1 VRSERKRE
9 NGNFAKLN
17 AKLAAGKN
25 IQSAGVQQPNHKQ
38 TTQNKTKL
46 KQLSKVSLIMSSN
59 DNSLTKIHEVFGFK
73 TENYWQLLAPALE
86 KLHNTAFNSVT
97 LLKGSD
103 FKALQD
109 KIIGKDAF
117 LKKHRYIFE
126 ALVVHL
132 KFQHYPDHLKVTFE
146 DFMAAHLNYI
156 DLDLEANECTAL
168 YEFYNYVKCGLEL
181 YGKESKIK
189 SNLML
194 AIGYLTS
201 GVLNGRVYRTG
212 GGATQEVNR
221 RVAIYEELGGNTVA
235 HLTKERQSR
244 KRSHSIDSIDIDN
257 DITDTDSLSSGS
269 SSLSGSYTSRRKT
282 LVVATQ
288 AACTCTCLHCGN
300 RMPSVASRYPLTLNV
315 YKEKPSVFAGPVSPA
330 AGVPLTAELP
340 ALSGVFDDDEDFFAA
355 LDDLCCFL

>member
-1 VRSERKRE
+1 
-9 NGNFAKLN
+9 
-17 AKLAAGKN
+17 
-25 IQSAGVQQPNHKQ
+25 
-38 TTQNKTKL
+38 
-46 KQLSKVSLIMSSN
+46 
-59 DNSLTKIHEVFGFK
+59 
-73 TENYWQLLAPALE
+73 
-86 KLHNTAFNSVT
+86 
-97 LLKGSD
+97 
-103 FKALQD
+103 
-109 KIIGKDAF
+109 
-117 LKKHRYIFE
+117 
-126 ALVVHL
+126 L

-146 DFMAAHLNYI
+146 DFMAAHLHYI

-168 YEFYNYVKCGLEL
+168 YEFYNYMKCGLEL

-201 GVLNGRVYRTG
+201 GVLNGRVYKTG

-269 SSLSGSYTSRRKT
+269 SSLSGSYTSRKKT

-300 RMPSVASRYPLTLNV
+300 RMPLLGSPLTLNA
-315 YKEKPSVFAGPVSPA
+315 YREKPSVFAGTVSPA

-340 ALSGVFDDDEDFFAA
+340 VPALSGVLDDEDFFAV
-355 LDDLCCFL
+355 LDDLC

>member
-1 VRSERKRE
+1 
-9 NGNFAKLN
+9 
-17 AKLAAGKN
+17 
-25 IQSAGVQQPNHKQ
+25 
-38 TTQNKTKL
+38 
-46 KQLSKVSLIMSSN
+46 MSSN
-59 DNSLTKIHEVFGFK
+59 IKSLAKIHEVFGFK
-73 TENYWQLLAPALE
+73 TENYWELLAPALG
-86 KLHNTAFNSVT
+86 KLYNTAINSVA

-109 KIIGKDAF
+109 KIIGKDVF
-117 LKKHRYIFE
+117 LKKHRYVFE

-146 DFMAAHLNYI
+146 DFMAAHLEYI

-168 YEFYNYVKCGLEL
+168 YEFYNYAKCGLEL

-201 GVLNGRVYRTG
+201 GVLNGRVYKTG

-269 SSLSGSYTSRRKT
+269 SSSSSTFTFSSQNHYSKIPKIK
-282 LVVATQ
+282 Q
-288 AACTCTCLHCGN
+288 ACACTCLHCGN
-300 RMPSVASRYPLTLNV
+300 RMPLLAAPLALNTYSAST
-315 YKEKPSVFAGPVSPA
+315 SPA
-330 AGVPLTAELP
+330 AVAPTVAPAAELP
-340 ALSGVFDDDEDFFAA
+340 APSDVDEEAFFAV
-355 LDDLCCFL
+355 LNDLCSFI

>member
-1 VRSERKRE
+1 
-9 NGNFAKLN
+9 
-17 AKLAAGKN
+17 
-25 IQSAGVQQPNHKQ
+25 
-38 TTQNKTKL
+38 
-46 KQLSKVSLIMSSN
+46 MSSN
-59 DNSLTKIHEVFGFK
+59 DNSLAKIHEAFGFK

-86 KLHNTAFNSVT
+86 KLHNTAINSVT
-97 LLKGSD
+97 LLKGSE

-117 LKKHRYIFE
+117 LKKHRYVFE
-126 ALVVHL
+126 ALVVHM

-146 DFMAAHLNYI
+146 DFMAAHLEYI
-156 DLDLEANECTAL
+156 DLDLEANEWTAL
-168 YEFYNYVKCGLEL
+168 FEFYNYVKCGLEL

-201 GVLNGRVYRTG
+201 GVLNGRVYKTG

-244 KRSHSIDSIDIDN
+244 KRSHSIGSIDIDIDN

-269 SSLSGSYTSRRKT
+269 SSLSGSYTARRKT

-288 AACTCTCLHCGN
+288 APCTCTCLHCGN
-300 RMPSVASRYPLTLNV
+300 RMPSVASLP
-315 YKEKPSVFAGPVSPA
+315 PPA
-330 AGVPLTAELP
+330 AFNRYNEKLSNVFDVSGPLYANAAVAPAVAAAVAPSAELP
-340 ALSGVFDDDEDFFAA
+340 ATNDDDVDNEAFFSV
-355 LDDLCCFL
+355 LDDLCCFS